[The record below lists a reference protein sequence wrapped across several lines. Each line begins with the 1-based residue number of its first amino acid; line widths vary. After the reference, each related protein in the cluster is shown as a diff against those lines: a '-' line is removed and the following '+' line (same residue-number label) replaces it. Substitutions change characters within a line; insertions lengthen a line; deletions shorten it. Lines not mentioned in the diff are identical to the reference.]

1 MRSVSERN
9 IHNVVEIIS
18 KQKEKIGVLMGNRSS
33 RLTKT
38 KDYIGNPLGPDCRCD
53 LYAIQSESETD
64 SDYTNSD
71 DMIKSWI
78 SSG

>member
-1 MRSVSERN
+1 MRSVSKRN

-18 KQKEKIGVLMGNRSS
+18 KQKEKIGVLMGNRS
-33 RLTKT
+33 TET

-53 LYAIQSESETD
+53 LNAIQSESETD